1 MNKHINIAFQ
11 FLFLVLIQILLLN
24 QVQLFGYI
32 NPIIYIVFIFLFP
45 LSREKSTLLILSFF
59 LGLII
64 DFFTNSGGSNA
75 AATVLIAYIRLPLL
89 QLIINKKDIDFVL
102 FHIKKL
108 YFYQRLIFIL
118 SLVLIHH
125 SFLFLLEYYKSSNV
139 IEIFTIIFSTT
150 LFSTILIVF
159 SIELFSKTSKQ

>member
-1 MNKHINIAFQ
+1 MNKPINIAFQ

-24 QVQLFGYI
+24 QIQLFGYI
-32 NPIIYIVFIFLFP
+32 NPILYIVFILLFP

-59 LGLII
+59 LGLSI

-89 QLIINKKDIDFVL
+89 QLILNKKDIDFVL

-108 YFYQRLIFIL
+108 YFFQRFIL
-118 SLVLIHH
+118 IVSLVLIHH
-125 SFLFLLEYYKSSNV
+125 SILFLLEYYKSSNL
-139 IEIFTIIFSTT
+139 IEIFATIFSTA

-159 SIELFSKTSKQ
+159 SIELFSKTSKP